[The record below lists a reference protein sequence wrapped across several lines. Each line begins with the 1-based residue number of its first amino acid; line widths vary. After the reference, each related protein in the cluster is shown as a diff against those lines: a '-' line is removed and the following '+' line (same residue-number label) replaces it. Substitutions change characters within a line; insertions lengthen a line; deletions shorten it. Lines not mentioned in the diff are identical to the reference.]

1 MFLSGPV
8 AQFKTMTKDTRLVA
22 TLFYF
27 GAMILTLVA
36 AFAVKD
42 ERLQRLL
49 ILVGVI
55 TQFCAYFWYSL
66 TFIPFGRR
74 IFKATCKRC
83 CKSCM
88 EEVTS

>member
-1 MFLSGPV
+1 MAGFGSQL
-8 AQFKTMTKDTRLVA
+8 KTMTKDTRLAA

-27 GAMILTLVA
+27 GGMILTLVA

-49 ILVGVI
+49 VLVGVAV
-55 TQFCAYFWYSL
+55 QFCAYFWYSL

-74 IFKATCKRC
+74 LFKAACRKC
-83 CKSCM
+83 CGSCM
-88 EEVTS
+88 EEISA